1 MSRSLEHSVTP
12 AEAGQRLDRF
22 LATAQAD
29 LSRNRV
35 QALIQEGQA
44 QVNGRAA
51 VASRR
56 LKEGDLVILALPEAV
71 TASHIGPEDLG
82 LDIVF
87 EDEHLLV
94 INKPPG
100 LVVHPGAGISSGTL
114 VHALVHH
121 DPAIVSVGGAVRPGI
136 VHRLDKDTSGLMV
149 VARTSRAYRV
159 LIESMRKRA
168 VRRIYHAL
176 AWGDPR
182 SGAGMIKGDIGRDP
196 RSRKRMAVVT
206 RGGKPA
212 TTHWK
217 ALERYGPAT
226 LLEVT
231 LETGRTHQIRVHLAY
246 LRHPVVGDPVY
257 GGRVKKMLS
266 EAPSERNLAG
276 DLLTC
281 LPRQALHAA
290 SLEFVHPVSG
300 RDLSFASAWPED
312 FTAAVERLR
321 AFRGHRPV

>member
-1 MSRSLEHSVTP
+1 M
-12 AEAGQRLDRF
+12 
-22 LATAQAD
+22 QAD

-35 QALIQEGQA
+35 QALIRDGLA

-51 VASRR
+51 VGSRR
-56 LKEGDLVILALPEAV
+56 LKPGDLVILAMPDPA
-71 TASHIGPEDLG
+71 ASSSIGPEDIG

-87 EDEHLLV
+87 EDEHLIV
-94 INKPPG
+94 VNKPPG
-100 LVVHPGAGISSGTL
+100 LVVHPGAGNATGTL

-121 DPAIVSVGGAVRPGI
+121 DPAIVGVGGPARPGI

-149 VARTSRAYRV
+149 VARSPRAYRA
-159 LIESMRKRA
+159 LIEAMRKRE
-168 VRRIYHAL
+168 VKRVYHAL

-182 SGAGMIKGDIGRDP
+182 SGAGLIKGDIGRDP

-206 RGGKPA
+206 RSGKPA
-212 TTHWK
+212 VTHWK
-217 ALERYGPAT
+217 AVERYGPAT

-266 EAPSERNLAG
+266 EAPSERSLAG
-276 DLLTC
+276 DLLSC
-281 LPRQALHAA
+281 LPRQALHAT
-290 SLEFVHPVSG
+290 SLEFAHPVSS
-300 RDLSFASAWPED
+300 RALSFASAWPED
-312 FTAAVERLR
+312 FAAAVERLR
-321 AFRGHRPV
+321 AYRGHRSV

>member
-1 MSRSLEHSVTP
+1 MSRTLEHSVTP

-22 LATAQAD
+22 LATVQAD

-35 QALIQEGQA
+35 QALIHEGLA
-44 QVNGRAA
+44 HVNGRAA

-56 LKEGDLVILALPEAV
+56 LKEGDLVVLALPEAA
-71 TASHIGPEDLG
+71 ASSRIGPEDIG

-94 INKPPG
+94 VNKPPG

-121 DPAIVSVGGAVRPGI
+121 DPAIVTVGGAARPGI

-149 VARTSRAYRV
+149 VARSSRAYRA
-159 LIESMRKRA
+159 LIEAMRKRE

-182 SGAGMIKGDIGRDP
+182 SAAGMIEGNIGRDP
-196 RSRKRMAVVT
+196 RSRKRMTVLP

-217 ALERYGPAT
+217 AVERYGPAT
-226 LLEVT
+226 LLEVR

-246 LRHPVVGDPVY
+246 IKHPVVGDPVY

-266 EAPSERNLAG
+266 EAPSERSLAG
-276 DLLTC
+276 DLLDR

-290 SLEFVHPVSG
+290 SLEFAHPVSG
-300 RDLSFASAWPED
+300 RALSFASAWPED

-321 AFRGHRPV
+321 AYRGHRPV